1 MTPSAARPIALL
13 ALTVA
18 LILAPPPLPS
28 RAAQAESVQRA
39 LARVVAEGDYQAQL
53 ADPDPQ
59 APSSE
64 SGPGIPIV
72 ELLLRVL
79 GVALLVAVVVGGLTL
94 VLRTIAR
101 RPGLEPPPPPLAAP
115 LSATSAPTVA
125 DLDARAHA
133 GDLDAAI
140 HDLLRRVLRWL
151 VAREPALRPA
161 SLTSRELLAA
171 AHLPAPAAAALAE
184 LVDAV
189 ERAVFA
195 GRPAAAA
202 DWQRCRAAYARL
214 EAAIG
219 AAP

>member
-1 MTPSAARPIALL
+1 MIAAAARLTALALL
-13 ALTVA
+13 TLTLAVA
-18 LILAPPPLPS
+18 PAPS
-28 RAAQAESVQRA
+28 RAAQADSVQQA
-39 LARVVAEGDYQAQL
+39 LARVVADGGYQERV
-53 ADPDPQ
+53 ADPDPS
-59 APSSE
+59 AASSD

-72 ELLLRVL
+72 ELLLHLL
-79 GVALLVAVVVGGLTL
+79 GIALLVAVAVGGLVL

-101 RPGLEPPPPPLAAP
+101 RPGSQPAP
-115 LSATSAPTVA
+115 APSAPSAPAPTVPAVA
-125 DLDARAHA
+125 DLDARVHA
-133 GDLDAAI
+133 GDLDQAI
-140 HDLLRRVLRWL
+140 HDLLHRVLRWL

-171 AHLPAPAAAALAE
+171 ARLPAPAAAALAE

-195 GRPAAAA
+195 GRPAAAS

-219 AAP
+219 ADP